1 MSLLTTSLEEVSKLS
16 KEHKIGLH
24 KLGLF
29 TVRDLLFYFPFRYS
43 DDYEEKSLASGTEGE
58 LITVYG
64 VLEKVKV
71 RRSFKGHIPMTEA
84 TIADNSG
91 TLRLVWFNQAYIG
104 KMYGEGAKVKIS
116 GALKKDSKGFL
127 LSNPHIERAP
137 EVTPHLEESLFKE
150 VGTNKS
156 SDAFLVPVYKETKG
170 VTSNFLYHLV
180 RRAVEQGALL
190 SLVDTLPEHI
200 VRELSLPELKDA
212 LLYIHF
218 PKNKEL
224 TVAARKRF
232 AFEEIFLMK
241 LLAEKE
247 KAKLKHSPAYSVEGK
262 ESVSAFLAQSSFA
275 ATKAQTEAIKT
286 ILSDLAKVEP
296 MGRLLEGDVG
306 SGKTFVAG
314 AAIAAVVGSHHR
326 ENKQPLQVAY
336 MAPTEILAKQH
347 FDSFC
352 EYFKESK
359 LSLGLLTSGGCKKF
373 PSKSDGAKPT
383 DISKRQLITWMEKG
397 EISLVVGTHALIQ
410 KSVAFKQL
418 ALIIIDEQHRFGVK
432 QRAALANKQAQTS
445 QTNAELADNAHSTS
459 DDFLYKDLS
468 YIIRGICFEIKK
480 ELGVRHKELIYQNA
494 FEIELNNRKIG
505 YVREKQ
511 LPVSYG
517 KQKVGVYQPDFIIED
532 KIVIEF
538 KSLPFLGAREKK
550 QLSTYL
556 TSAHYKLGLLVNFGG
571 SDVEIVRTV
580 YDLARNSLRGLPQ
593 SAESAIKIPHLL
605 SMSATPIPRTL
616 ALTMFGD
623 LDLSVLDEL
632 PPGRV
637 PIETILVKG
646 EKGRKEMH
654 EHMRC
659 EMKAGRQI
667 YVICP
672 RIEKSDEDTKAKN
685 LRSVEEEAEYMAE
698 TIFPEF
704 VVDSIHGKMKT
715 DDKEE
720 VMRDFLER
728 KSDLLVAT
736 SVIEVGVNVP
746 NASIILIEG
755 ADRFGL
761 AQLHQ
766 LRGRVGRGK
775 HPSFCYLVSE
785 SVSEKTEKRLS
796 TLVKA
801 KNGFELAELDMKERG
816 IGALIQGKQWGISD
830 IAMEALKNPKLVE
843 LAGSYAKS
851 LIQSNEEL
859 TRYPILASLLE
870 EREKVHME

>member
-1 MSLLTTSLEEVSKLS
+1 MSLLITPLEEISKLS
-16 KEHKIGLH
+16 KDHKEGLR
-24 KLGLF
+24 KLGLY

-84 TIADNSG
+84 IIADNSG

-104 KMYGEGAKVKIS
+104 KMYGEGARVKIS
-116 GALKKDSKGFL
+116 GALKKDSKGFI
-127 LSNPHIERAP
+127 LSNPHIEKAP

-150 VGTNKS
+150 VDINKS
-156 SDAFLVPVYKETKG
+156 PNTFLVPVYKETKG
-170 VTSNFLYHLV
+170 ITSNFLYHLI
-180 RRAVEQGALL
+180 RRAIEQGALL
-190 SLVDTLPEHI
+190 ALTDTLPLYI
-200 VRELSLPELKDA
+200 VKELSLPELKDA

-224 TVAARKRF
+224 TIAARKRF
-232 AFEEIFLMK
+232 AFEEIFFMK
-241 LLAEKE
+241 LLTEKE

-262 ESVSAFLAQSSFA
+262 ESVSAFFKQSPFA
-275 ATKAQTEAIKT
+275 ATNAQNEAIRT
-286 ILSDLAKVEP
+286 ILTDLAKVEP

-314 AAIAAVVGSHHR
+314 AAIAAVIGSHHK

-373 PSKSDGAKPT
+373 PSKSDKDIPT
-383 DISKRQLITWMEKG
+383 AISKRQLITWMEKG
-397 EISLVVGTHALIQ
+397 EISLVIGTHALIQ
-410 KSVAFKQL
+410 KSVIFKQL

-432 QRAALANKQAQTS
+432 QRKRLT
-445 QTNAELADNAHSTS
+445 
-459 DDFLYKDLS
+459 
-468 YIIRGICFEIKK
+468 
-480 ELGVRHKELIYQNA
+480 
-494 FEIELNNRKIG
+494 
-505 YVREKQ
+505 EKGN
-511 LPVSYG
+511 LDSEG
-517 KQKVGVYQPDFIIED
+517 T
-532 KIVIEF
+532 
-538 KSLPFLGAREKK
+538 A
-550 QLSTYL
+550 
-556 TSAHYKLGLLVNFGG
+556 KL
-571 SDVEIVRTV
+571 
-580 YDLARNSLRGLPQ
+580 
-593 SAESAIKIPHLL
+593 PHLL

-632 PPGRV
+632 PPGRI
-637 PIETILVKG
+637 PIETILIKG

-654 EHMRC
+654 EHMRS

-667 YVICP
+667 YIICP

-685 LRSVEEEAEYMAE
+685 LRSVEEEAEYMAD

-704 VVDSIHGKMKT
+704 IVDSIHGKMKA

-720 VMRDFLER
+720 VMRDFLEK
-728 KSDLLVAT
+728 KSDILVAT

-785 SVSEKTEKRLS
+785 STSEKTEKRLS
-796 TLVKA
+796 SLVKA

-816 IGALIQGKQWGISD
+816 IGALLQGKQWGISD

-843 LAGSYAKS
+843 LAGRYAKN
-851 LIQSNEEL
+851 LIHEDEEL
-859 TRYPILASLLE
+859 TTYPLLISLLE